1 MRRITIKY
9 AKPHMY
15 LELPVYDAW
24 GKLLAPRYKELTIEL
39 IRYMAQNG
47 VNEILIMDRRT
58 DDIFIAPLFTP
69 QTEVRMN
76 QAFRE
81 LILNNTGKTDI
92 SGNDLEHVTAA
103 LNSLIAD
110 MELNL
115 LGEINVTCSISRKDY
130 LYLKPVKTA
139 GLTLAIGR
147 ALKLT
152 NKELVALGLAA
163 ILKDISLSPDVIND
177 VDFLNESGSPRLIN
191 HPADA
196 HKMLS
201 QHEFISGEIAE
212 VVLQHH
218 ENWSG
223 SGYPQKLK
231 GNAISRNARII
242 AIADAFIDL
251 LSVRPGRG
259 RYLSHE
265 AIEYIMAEGGDRFD
279 PGLVELFVRHIPSYP
294 AGLSVEMNNG
304 DGGIVTNPKIGFIA
318 RPIVRIFFSK
328 ATGGLVPRPYDIDLT
343 HKQHQSMMITRVLEY
358 D

>member
-1 MRRITIKY
+1 MRRITIKH

-24 GKLLAPRYKELTIEL
+24 GKLLAPRHKELTIEL

-47 VNEILIMDRRT
+47 VNEIFIMDRRT
-58 DDIFIAPLFTP
+58 DDIVIVPLFSP

-76 QAFRE
+76 QAFRQ
-81 LILNNTGKTDI
+81 LLSNNTGKADI
-92 SGNDLEHVTAA
+92 SEDDLEHVITA
-103 LNSLIAD
+103 LNALIAD

-115 LGEINVTCSISRKDY
+115 FGEISGTCSISRKDY

-139 GLTLAIGR
+139 GLSVAIGR
-147 ALKLT
+147 ELKMT

-163 ILKDISLSPDVIND
+163 VLKDISLSPEIIND
-177 VDFLNESGSPRLIN
+177 VDFLTEGGSPRLIN

-196 HKMLS
+196 AFTR
-201 QHEFISGEIAE
+201 EEIAE

-231 GNAISRNARII
+231 GKTIARNAQII
-242 AIADAFIDL
+242 AIADAFVDL
-251 LSVRPGRG
+251 LSERPGRN
-259 RYLSHE
+259 RHMPHE

-279 PGLVELFVRHIPSYP
+279 PQLVEVFVRHIPSYP

-304 DGGIVTNPKIGFIA
+304 DGGIVTNPKLGFVA
-318 RPIVRIFFSK
+318 RPVVRILFK
-328 ATGGLVPRPYDIDLT
+328 AKEGLVGRPYSIDLT
-343 HKQHQSMMITRVLEY
+343 RPEHQSMMIARALEY